1 LGVRVVINKPGSG
14 KTEKLYREIIEAS
27 IALPT
32 GETILLI
39 VPEQATLNVQHE
51 MIRAHP
57 NHCITNIEVLSFGRL
72 SYRMVDELGV
82 AGKILLSDVGK
93 TMMIRKIIDTT
104 KVDYPFL
111 SQHIQKKGYV
121 NELRDLMS
129 EFSRYGISEHDFE
142 SIVEQT
148 DVEILKLKL
157 RDCGKLYNTYKEQLI
172 SSYLSGE
179 SLFERLVEIAHESQ
193 WLKKATI
200 IIDGFYGFTPIQYG
214 LIEKLMYTAKDLTL
228 TLTGEASVLK
238 GKPIDESHL
247 YYESYY
253 TYHALLQKVDEQR
266 IHDYTEEEWMEDLT
280 HEVNFIWHL
289 RENLYQYPYD
299 AFEADPKG
307 LHLAHASSMK
317 KEVAYLRDSILK
329 LVMDKGYT
337 YNDIGVLAGDQN
349 RYERLINEMLPEAGI
364 PIYFD
369 KKKPFAS
376 NNAVIFVMSII
387 KVFKSNFSYEAIF
400 EYLKSDYVDYNQ
412 EVLDHLENYV
422 IRYGIRGLSA
432 WSKEWVYKVPDI
444 HRTKDTP
451 QAMHLLSAIN
461 TLREGIILPF
471 VSVHHS
477 KKLRVKDHLV
487 HIYEILVHHEV
498 ESKIQNKADD
508 YLSTFHYDEAR
519 TYNQVYKVLMTL
531 FDQLALMSTEEK
543 VDDGTFYNLM
553 EAGIE
558 QLELGL
564 VPPRMDQVIIGNL
577 TRSRMTRKKAIF
589 AIGLN
594 EGVVPMLKEGSGLLT
609 DREREWMVEKGVKLA
624 PTTIKNLYR
633 EQFYIYMALLNTSE
647 RLYLSYTLMNEEG
660 KATRP
665 SHLIHMIKKICPLVK
680 HYNIDQLYKGKIV
693 INRPSVV
700 FKQLLKK
707 LQEDKDINISGD
719 CDIESILSWYRKEP
733 EWETRLEMA
742 LRGRKDHLL
751 EDHLSDSHKLYGET
765 LKNSVSRLEQFSKCP
780 FAHFV
785 TYGLKAHE
793 REAYEITMPQL
804 GLIFHK
810 VIERI
815 SNRVQMRHLSWSE
828 VTEVMRKD
836 WIEEFVMDLVGEETH
851 RVFFD
856 SNRNIFLLN
865 RLKKILNRSIWAIAY
880 QINQGD
886 FRPQFTEWHFDGADY
901 DVNSLN
907 LELDNQRKMI
917 LRGTIDRIDSYSND
931 TYTYITIIDYK
942 SSGQDLD
949 FGDVYHG
956 LQLQLLVYLNA
967 AIQVQEKVSEKKV
980 IPAGLFYFKIDDPF
994 VASSADYN
1002 EAHIE
1007 DELLESMQ
1015 LKGVALN
1022 DSDVIKKLDN
1032 LFIKAS
1038 KVIPVSKNKDG
1049 QLSKASKV
1057 LELEDFDILC
1067 GYVRD
1072 ETQRIGNEI
1081 IKGNIEVKP
1090 YKKGEKSAC
1099 DYCKYGGICR
1109 FDVKMPN
1116 FDYRRTDQEED
1127 KDYLEKMKNHCQ
1139 QD

>member
-1 LGVRVVINKPGSG
+1 M
-14 KTEKLYREIIEAS
+14 T
-27 IALPT
+27 LPSD
-32 GETILLI
+32 ETLLLI

-51 MIRAHP
+51 MIMAHP

-82 AGKILLSDVGK
+82 AGKALLSDVGK
-93 TMMIRKIIDTT
+93 TMMIRKIIDTS
-104 KVDYPFL
+104 KANYPFL

-142 SIVEQT
+142 SIVDQT

-157 RDCGKLYNTYKEQLI
+157 RDCGKLYNTYKEQL
-172 SSYLSGE
+172 SSNYLSGE
-179 SLFERLVEIAHESQ
+179 TLFERLVEIAHESQ
-193 WLKKATI
+193 WLNKATI
-200 IIDGFYGFTPIQYG
+200 IIDGFYGFTPIQYR
-214 LIEKLMYTAKDLTL
+214 LIDKLMYTAKDLTL
-228 TLTGEASVLK
+228 TITGEASVLK
-238 GKPIDESHL
+238 GKPLDESHL

-253 TYHALLQKVDEQR
+253 TYHGLLQIIHNQR
-266 IHDYTEEEWMEDLT
+266 IHDYTEEAWVEALT
-280 HEVNFIWHL
+280 EEENFIWHL
-289 RENLYQYPYD
+289 RENLYQYPYNVF
-299 AFEADPKG
+299 AASPKG
-307 LHLAHASSMK
+307 LNLAHASSMK

-329 LVMDKGYT
+329 LVMDKSYT
-337 YNDIGVLAGDQN
+337 YNDIGVLVGDLS
-349 RYERLINEMLPEAGI
+349 RYERLIHEMLPEAGI

-376 NNAVIFVMSII
+376 NDAVIFVMSII
-387 KVFKSNFSYEAIF
+387 KVFKSNFSYEAVF
-400 EYLKSDYVDYNQ
+400 EYLKSDYVDYDQ
-412 EVLDHLENYV
+412 DALDYLENYV
-422 IRYGIRGLSA
+422 IRYGVRGLSA
-432 WSKEWVYKVPDI
+432 WSKEWVYIVPDI
-444 HRTKDTP
+444 HKKKDTP
-451 QAMHLLSAIN
+451 QAIQLLSTIN
-461 TLREGIILPF
+461 DLRESIISPF
-471 VSVHHS
+471 VTVKHS
-477 KKLRVKDHLV
+477 KKQRVKDHLLQ
-487 HIYEILVHHEV
+487 IYEILVHHEV
-498 ESKIQNKADD
+498 ESKIQVKADD
-508 YLSTFHYDEAR
+508 YLSTYRYDEAR

-543 VDDGTFYNLM
+543 VDDGTFYKLM

-577 TRSRMTRKKAIF
+577 TRSRMPQKKAIF

-609 DREREWMVEKGVKLA
+609 DRERAWMVEKGIKLA
-624 PTTIKNLYR
+624 PTTLKNLYR
-633 EQFYIYMALLNTSE
+633 EQFYIYMALLNTNK

-665 SHLIHMIKKICPLVK
+665 SHLIHMVKKICPLVK
-680 HYNIDQLYKGKIV
+680 HYNIDQLYKDKIV

-700 FKQLLKK
+700 FKQLLQK
-707 LQEDKDINISGD
+707 LQVCRDITIKSD
-719 CDIESILSWYRKEP
+719 ADIESILTWYRNEP
-733 EWETRLEMA
+733 TWSSRLEMA
-742 LRGRKDHLL
+742 LRGRRDHLL
-751 EDHLSDSHKLYGET
+751 EDRLSENHRLYGET

-810 VIERI
+810 VIELI
-815 SNRVQMRHLSWSE
+815 SKRVQKRHLAWSE
-828 VTEVMRKD
+828 VTDTMRKE
-836 WIEEFVMDLVGEETH
+836 WIEEFVMDLMGEDTQ

-880 QINQGD
+880 QISQGD

-901 DVNSLN
+901 DVSSLN
-907 LELDNQRKMI
+907 LELDNKRKMI

-931 TYTYITIIDYK
+931 IYTYITIIDYK
-942 SSGQDLD
+942 SSNQELD

-967 AIQVQEKVSEKKV
+967 AIQVQEKASDKKI
-980 IPAGLFYFKIDDPF
+980 IPAGLFYFKIDDPYIT
-994 VASSADYN
+994 SSADVN
-1002 EAHIE
+1002 ETHIE
-1007 DELLESMQ
+1007 DDLLESMQ

-1022 DSDVIKKLDN
+1022 DSEVIKKLDH
-1032 LFIKAS
+1032 LFVKTS

-1057 LELEDFDILC
+1057 LEVEDFETLC
-1067 GYVRD
+1067 GYVQ
-1072 ETQRIGNEI
+1072 EEAQRIGNEI
-1081 IKGNIEVKP
+1081 IKGNIEVNP
-1090 YKKGEKSAC
+1090 YKKGEQKAC

-1109 FDVKMPN
+1109 FDEKMPN
-1116 FDYRRTDQEED
+1116 FEYRRTDQEKD
-1127 KDYLEKMKNHCQ
+1127 MDYLEMMKNHCQ